1 MGFERVVIY
10 RMTARN
16 KKIAWWTVGTVVTV
30 LVLLYIFCPPVHKF
44 GNKLLG
50 RSEKEYPKPDS
61 LKVDEFEYGV
71 PQDLHGE
78 IIDVPRDSLLDS
90 LMLADTTLRPVDGP
104 APTPVPG
111 FGEDDLP
118 PMPSENDLPIKI
130 APVKPENMPL
140 DLEEIE
146 HYASSNASVNAKLSA
161 CRDNYKK
168 LCDLYG
174 EFVAH
179 PTKEYQEVGAKRK
192 KELLDQLSQLMKA
205 AQSANDSNCEEETA
219 ALRREVNKMKF

>member
-1 MGFERVVIY
+1 
-10 RMTARN
+10 MTARN
-16 KKIAWWTVGTVVTV
+16 KKKIWWTVGAVAAV

-61 LKVDEFEYGV
+61 VKVDEFEYGV
-71 PQDLHGE
+71 PQDLQGE

-90 LMLADTTLRPVDGP
+90 LMLADTTLMPIDGP

-111 FGEDDLP
+111 FGDGELP
-118 PMPSENDLPIKI
+118 PMPSEDDLPIKI
-130 APVKPENMPL
+130 APVKPENMPVG
-140 DLEEIE
+140 LEEIE
-146 HYASSNASVNAKLSA
+146 HYVSSNASVNAKLSS

-168 LCDLYG
+168 LHDLYS

-179 PTKEYQEVGAKRK
+179 PTSEYKEIGAKRK
-192 KELLDQLSQLMKA
+192 KELLDELSQLMKA
-205 AQSANDSNCEEETA
+205 AQAVNDDNCLEETA
-219 ALRREVNKMKF
+219 DLRREVNKMKF